1 MYFLECRPSKVKEQL
16 RDSGVSSSMVL
27 SDDPKTAKEQRI
39 RDMQKYAVE
48 KRKQRA
54 WERINEAIENEDE
67 DVLERMEQ
75 FNKK

>member
-1 MYFLECRPSKVKEQL
+1 MKEQL
-16 RDSGVSSSMVL
+16 RDSGVSSSIVM

-39 RDMQKYAVE
+39 RDMQKYAIE

-54 WERINEAIENEDE
+54 WERINVAIENDDE

-75 FNKK
+75 FNNKK